1 MACKLGTNLS
11 QVAAIDVIG
20 VPDSLDAYDTL
31 RPVARVFD
39 GRGDSV
45 PAAVVR
51 WYTLD
56 PAILSVDSVTGMTR
70 VVQVGSGPGRL
81 EARTGSLFSNP
92 TSIQPLDGA
101 DSVFA
106 DSSTTLTDSLPTA
119 PAPASV
125 AGPLRVTLANTTLT
139 PSSVMVLA
147 GRPIVFTIM
156 RATTPGSA
164 TLVTTDTTRTFLAD
178 TVFTNVAGI
187 GSVNVHLLPGSPTPD
202 SVIVTAGAIRDR
214 CLGACASSSVGVPV
228 PGSPVTFVVRFV
240 R

>member
-1 MACKLGTNLS
+1 VACKLGTNLS

-20 VPDSLDAYDTL
+20 VPDSLIAGDTL
-31 RPVARVFD
+31 HPVARAFD

-45 PAAVVR
+45 PGAVVR
-51 WYTLD
+51 WSTLD
-56 PAILSVDSVTGMTR
+56 PTILTVEDSVTGTT
-70 VVQVGSGPGRL
+70 VVAQVGSGPGRL

-92 TSIQPLDGA
+92 TSIQPLAEA
-101 DSVFA
+101 DTVFA

-125 AGPLRVTLANTTLT
+125 AGPLRVILAHTTPA
-139 PSSVMVLA
+139 PSTTGLA
-147 GRPIVFTIM
+147 GRPIVFTITG
-156 RATTPGSA
+156 ATTPGSA
-164 TLVTTDTTRTFLAD
+164 TLVTTDTTRTFIAD
-178 TVFTNVAGI
+178 TVITDGAGI

-214 CLGACASSSVGVPV
+214 CLGACASSSLGLSV

>member
-1 MACKLGTNLS
+1 VACKLGTNLS

-31 RPVARVFD
+31 RPLARVFD

-45 PAAVVR
+45 PGAVVR

-56 PAILSVDSVTGMTR
+56 PAILSVDSVTGVTR
-70 VVQVGSGPGRL
+70 VGQVGPAPGRL

-92 TSIQPLDGA
+92 TSIQPLAGA
-101 DSVFA
+101 DTVFA

-119 PAPASV
+119 PAPSSI
-125 AGPLRVTLANTTLT
+125 AGPLRVTLANTTLP
-139 PSSVMVLA
+139 PSTTGLP
-147 GRPIVFTIM
+147 GRPIVFTII

-178 TVFTNVAGI
+178 TVITNGAGI
-187 GSVNVHLLPGSPTPD
+187 GSVSVHLLPGSPTPD

-214 CLGACASSSVGVPV
+214 CLGACASSSIGVPV

>member
-1 MACKLGTNLS
+1 VACKLGTNLS

-20 VPDSLDAYDTL
+20 VPDSLIAGDTVH
-31 RPVARVFD
+31 PVARVFD

-45 PAAVVR
+45 PGAVVR
-51 WYTLD
+51 WSTLD
-56 PAILSVDSVTGMTR
+56 PAILTVDSVTGTT
-70 VVQVGSGPGRL
+70 VAAQVGAGPGRL

-92 TSIQPLDGA
+92 TSIQPLPEA
-101 DSVFA
+101 DTVFA

-119 PAPASV
+119 PVPASV
-125 AGPLRVTLANTTLT
+125 AGPLRVTLANTTPAPSTT
-139 PSSVMVLA
+139 PLA
-147 GRPIVFTIM
+147 GRPIVFTIT

-164 TLVTTDTTRTFLAD
+164 SLVTTDTTRTFLAD
-178 TVFTNVAGI
+178 TVITNAAGI

-202 SVIVTAGAIRDR
+202 SVFVTAGAIRDR
-214 CLGACASSSVGVPV
+214 CLGACASSSAGVPV